1 MHECVYLVILRSIQ
15 LGVTI
20 GVGFASGL
28 FRVNL
33 VSALRS
39 YALLQAESLFRT
51 YM

>member
-1 MHECVYLVILRSIQ
+1 MCECVYLVVLRSIQ

-33 VSALRS
+33 VSSLKS
-39 YALLQAESLFRT
+39 YVLLQAGSL
-51 YM
+51 MLL